1 MPAGKK
7 YQRIYLTTFA
17 FIALLITVSIII
29 IDYIAAEEAQ
39 MIEINDVG
47 GRQRMLSERT
57 VHLLLEYAAEDNHA
71 ARKQIVK
78 LIDLSLQQFDKTH
91 KLLIRG
97 HLSDDQIVYFSDT
110 IDDIFF
116 DEPEYLDEKARIF
129 IYNTREVLSHE
140 WSPELLSSFY
150 LQQLREATKQDLH
163 NSLDTLAIQY
173 TKNSQSRITRL
184 RVIIAIL
191 LGGIIVVLCG
201 VGIFVFNPMFRRIEA
216 QEQELHTMAYTDPLA
231 KCHNRRS
238 FLASADTAF
247 ERSRRYKHSFAV
259 LYIDIDYFKGINDNY
274 GHSIGD
280 EALKE
285 MAQICQDNI
294 RDSDILG
301 RIGGDEF
308 GVILQECELDF
319 AIKTAEKL
327 RKYVSKHI
335 TLSDTN
341 TFKLS
346 ISVGVA
352 ILIDSDNS
360 AFDILNRADKNL
372 YEAKR
377 NGRNLV
383 IAA

>member
-1 MPAGKK
+1 MPAGKN

-17 FIALLITVSIII
+17 FIALLITASIII

-39 MIEINDVG
+39 MIEANDIG

-57 VHLLLEYAAEDNHA
+57 VHLLLEYAAEDDQA
-71 ARKQIVK
+71 ARDQIVK

-97 HLSDDQIVYFSDT
+97 HLSDDQISYFSDS

-116 DEPEYLDEKARIF
+116 GEPEYLDEKARIF
-129 IYNTREVLSHE
+129 IYNTREVLNHE
-140 WSPELLSSFY
+140 WSPELISSFY
-150 LQQLREATKQDLH
+150 LKQLREATKKDLH

-173 TKNSQSRITRL
+173 TKNSQSRIMRL

-201 VGIFVFNPMFRRIEA
+201 VGVLVFNPMFKRIEA
-216 QEQELHTMAYTDPLA
+216 QERELHTMAYTDPLA

-238 FLASADTAF
+238 FLANADTAF

-259 LYIDIDYFKGINDNY
+259 LYIDIDFFKGINDSY

-285 MAQICQDNI
+285 MAQICQKNI

-327 RKYVSKHI
+327 RQYVSDHI
-335 TLSDTN
+335 ALSDTG

-352 ILIDSDNS
+352 ILIDSDKN
-360 AFDILNRADKNL
+360 AFDTLNRADKNL